1 VKTPQN
7 KVTFMKKC
15 QLDSLPRGCGNTAL
29 PIPMSTLSSS
39 VDLLLAKDRSL
50 TVTLRDSV
58 KFVILLH
65 KVWKMHPYHQ
75 DYLGFYTVDS
85 HLLSPSVHGLLGN
98 RTTGKQFLMSHTL
111 QLKQVEHSNSK
122 LFELEILFL
131 VVFFSITWELK

>member
-1 VKTPQN
+1 MTKS
-7 KVTFMKKC
+7 
-15 QLDSLPRGCGNTAL
+15 QLDHLSSGCDNTVL
-29 PIPMSTLSSS
+29 PIPLSTLSSS

-85 HLLSPSVHGLLGN
+85 HLLSPFVHGLLGN
-98 RTTGKQFLMSHTL
+98 RTTGKRLLMSQTL
-111 QLKQVEHSNSK
+111 QL
-122 LFELEILFL
+122 I
-131 VVFFSITWELK
+131 